1 VVNGKAA
8 SAMKKAASSVLQLS
22 LHRAVAWR
30 RTKAGRSGQC
40 SALGVEVDSERQSGV
55 GEHSAVVAVKRRRKA
70 RLCLG
75 AEKTRT
81 G

>member
-1 VVNGKAA
+1 
-8 SAMKKAASSVLQLS
+8 VLQLS
-22 LHRAVAWR
+22 LKRAVAWR
-30 RTKAGRSGQC
+30 RMKAGRSGQR

-75 AEKTRT
+75 AEKMRA